1 MTTSS
6 LSRPTSST
14 GALRA
19 AVSAKEAAIVIPT
32 FNERDNISVM
42 VQMLLRL
49 YPDIHIL
56 VVDDRSPDGTAEAV
70 RQLQPQFGNL
80 MLMERMQNP
89 GFAASYRDGFRQM
102 LSEDWCEALIMMD
115 ADFSH
120 DPAEI
125 GGMLDKLRGHDVVIG
140 SRYIPGGGINRW
152 SLRRR
157 LLSRGANCYV
167 RTALRIG
174 IHDVTSGFTCMRR
187 QALEKI
193 PFEKTASEGYA
204 FQVELKYLF
213 RRAGCRIAEHPIVF
227 DDRREGQSK
236 MSAGK
241 IWESVWMPW
250 SIRWRSTLKA
260 WN

>member
-1 MTTSS
+1 MTAPS
-6 LSRPTSST
+6 LSSPASSIDSAR
-14 GALRA
+14 GAI
-19 AVSAKEAAIVIPT
+19 SARDATVVIPT
-32 FNERDNISVM
+32 FNERDNIPGI

-56 VVDDRSPDGTAEAV
+56 VVDDRSPDGTADAV
-70 RQLQPQFGNL
+70 RQLQPKCANL
-80 MLMERMQNP
+80 MLMERIRNP
-89 GFAASYRDGFRQM
+89 GFAPSYRDGFRRM

-125 GGMLDKLRGHDVVIG
+125 GPMLDKLSDHDVVVG
-140 SRYIPGGGINRW
+140 SRYIAGGGVNRW
-152 SLRRR
+152 SFRRR
-157 LLSRGANCYV
+157 LLSRGANFYV
-167 RTALRIG
+167 RTALRLG
-174 IHDVTSGFTCMRR
+174 IHDVTSGFSCMRR

-227 DDRREGQSK
+227 DERREGQSK

-241 IWESVWMPW
+241 IWESIWMPW
-250 SIRWRSTLKA
+250 NIRLRSTLKA